1 MSKYFTG
8 GLEPLED
15 DIKILPIDD
24 TDYLITDKFK
34 TMLRDSFID
43 WGTFLEVYHGNLN
56 ASIMFEQILKLL
68 NIKENENLR
77 DIMVPLVKKIYHLP
91 LSSHMACML
100 KQFVVY
106 EPVSLAVHS
115 LFTTIKH
122 HYEHIVKRFV
132 FLRNRYIEEHDLKAK
147 LNNWDKLYREWEEAN
162 LEYGLE
168 TSSIILLFLNPPHS
182 LKSGLHYKIPGK
194 DMSALKSA
202 VKSFHYKGFCP
213 KIPHERLTALLAFPI
228 NAFVSAIKSIAPDEP
243 LPNYRSIE
251 QMVANTLRNKPV
263 APEIKDEVKRETPP
277 KGMDK
282 LRLIQWYVDHILE
295 LRKNLLPYGKQYEEY
310 YISMAKTITEI
321 TEKIK
326 NELTRQELPNQP

>member
-8 GLEPLED
+8 GLEPSED

-24 TDYLITDKFK
+24 TDYLVTDKFK

-43 WGTFLEVYHGNLN
+43 WGTFLEVYHNNLD
-56 ASIMFEQILKLL
+56 ASIMFEQIIKLL

-91 LSSHMACML
+91 LESHMACML

-106 EPVSLAVHS
+106 EPVSLAVHC
-115 LFTTIKH
+115 LFTTLKH
-122 HYEHIVKRFV
+122 HFEHIVKRFV
-132 FLRNRYIEEHDLKAK
+132 ILRNRYIEEHDLKVK
-147 LNNWDKLYREWEEAN
+147 INDWDKLYREWEEAN
-162 LEYGLE
+162 LEYNLE
-168 TSSIILLFLNPPHS
+168 SSSVILLFINPPHS

-194 DMSALKSA
+194 NMDSLKA
-202 VKSFHYKGFCP
+202 AIKSFHYKGFCP
-213 KIPHERLTALLAFPI
+213 KVPHERLAALLKFPI

-243 LPNYRSIE
+243 LPNYKNIE
-251 QMVANTLRNKPV
+251 NMIAASLNNKPV
-263 APEIKDEVKRETPP
+263 IPEIKDDIKRETPP
-277 KGMDK
+277 KGLNK
-282 LRLIQWYVDHILE
+282 LNIIQWYVDHILE

-310 YISMAKTITEI
+310 YIVMAKTITDI

-326 NELTRQELPNQP
+326 SELTRQEIPN